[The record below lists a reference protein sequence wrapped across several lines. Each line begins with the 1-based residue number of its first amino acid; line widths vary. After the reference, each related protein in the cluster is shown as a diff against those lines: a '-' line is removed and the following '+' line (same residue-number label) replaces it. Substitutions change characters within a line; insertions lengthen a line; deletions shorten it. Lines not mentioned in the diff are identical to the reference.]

1 MQSSHAA
8 ALQSKHEGLEDRI
21 REEMNRPHPDE
32 TLIHDLKKRK
42 LLIKDELADG

>member
-8 ALQSKHEGLEDRI
+8 ALQSKHEGLEQRI
-21 REEMNRPHPDE
+21 RTEMNRPHPDD

-42 LLIKDELADG
+42 LMIKDELSSN